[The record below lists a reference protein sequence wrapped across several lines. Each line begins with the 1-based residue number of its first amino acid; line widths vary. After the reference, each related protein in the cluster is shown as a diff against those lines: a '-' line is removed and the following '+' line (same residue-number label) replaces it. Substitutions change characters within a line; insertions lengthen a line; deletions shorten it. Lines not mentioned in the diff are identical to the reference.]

1 MTSLKSGGKMCL
13 MEKTKKII
21 PIGAGVQDYFDIKD
35 NIIGSVHIRGE
46 INKPNAIG
54 YQLVGNNE
62 NGLSCECSI
71 VVDRGS
77 YLPNLIE
84 TNASKT
90 KLIMAMSFFDE
101 EINEVEFKIK
111 KAEIFLESGSYN
123 PYINK
128 SLFKW
133 DGNSYEFIKKR
144 KKDNKKSTY
153 ENFYIAWTFDKH
165 QINKFTNLHNNK
177 DGLEFYVKYTDC
189 EDKKGEFLFNPV
201 EKEDLNLFEKYKR
214 QYIKIHK
221 MDYLL

>member
-1 MTSLKSGGKMCL
+1 
-13 MEKTKKII
+13 
-21 PIGAGVQDYFDIKD
+21 
-35 NIIGSVHIRGE
+35 
-46 INKPNAIG
+46 
-54 YQLVGNNE
+54 
-62 NGLSCECSI
+62 
-71 VVDRGS
+71 
-77 YLPNLIE
+77 
-84 TNASKT
+84 
-90 KLIMAMSFFDE
+90 MAMSFFDE

-165 QINKFTNLHNNK
+165 QIKKFVNLHNNLDWIGFYLDSTDLKNKSNLFFFNTILKK
-177 DGLEFYVKYTDC
+177 DLK
-189 EDKKGEFLFNPV
+189 
-201 EKEDLNLFEKYKR
+201 LFEKYKKNF
-214 QYIKIHK
+214 IKIYN